1 MSTRGASFDL
11 PSRTAA
17 GLEISKLRVRD
28 LMTEEV
34 VAMTADDSLA
44 ALRDLM
50 YDRDV
55 RHMPVVDRDRELV
68 GLVTKRDL
76 LRDSLI
82 EQRDVPDFVEEVI
95 LEHRCV
101 GELMTTAVE
110 SIEPDADIG
119 EAARIMFDN
128 KFGCLPVVEGQRL
141 VGILTD
147 ADFVRLFASGAEAR
161 SD

>member
-1 MSTRGASFDL
+1 MSARGASLDL
-11 PSRTAA
+11 PSRAAA
-17 GLEISKLRVRD
+17 GLEVSKLRVRD

-34 VAMTADDSLA
+34 VAEDSLA

-95 LEHRCV
+95 LERRRV

-110 SIEPDADIG
+110 AIEPDADIG
-119 EAARIMFDN
+119 EAARIMFEN
-128 KFGCLPVVEGQRL
+128 KFGCLPVVEGRRL
-141 VGILTD
+141 VGILTE
-147 ADFVRLFASGAEAR
+147 ADFVRLFAVGI
-161 SD
+161 

>member
-1 MSTRGASFDL
+1 MSTRGASLGL
-11 PSRTAA
+11 PSRAAA
-17 GLEISKLRVRD
+17 GLGISKLRVRD

-34 VAMTADDSLA
+34 VAVTADDSLA

-95 LEHRCV
+95 LENRRV

-110 SIEPDADIG
+110 AVEPDADIA

-128 KFGCLPVVEGQRL
+128 KFGCLPVVEGRRL
-141 VGILTD
+141 VGILTE
-147 ADFVRLFASGAEAR
+147 ADFVRLFAVGI
-161 SD
+161 

>member
-1 MSTRGASFDL
+1 MSARGASLDL
-11 PSRTAA
+11 PSRAAA
-17 GLEISKLRVRD
+17 GLEVSKLRVRD

-34 VAMTADDSLA
+34 VAEDSLA

-95 LEHRCV
+95 LERRRV

-110 SIEPDADIG
+110 AIEPDADIG
-119 EAARIMFDN
+119 EAARIMFEN
-128 KFGCLPVVEGQRL
+128 KFGCLPVVEGRRL
-141 VGILTD
+141 VGILTE
-147 ADFVRLFASGAEAR
+147 ADFVRLFAVGP
-161 SD
+161 

>member
-1 MSTRGASFDL
+1 MSARGASLDL
-11 PSRTAA
+11 PSRAAA
-17 GLEISKLRVRD
+17 GLEVSKLRVRD

-34 VAMTADDSLA
+34 VVVTADDSLA

-55 RHMPVVDRDRELV
+55 RHMPVVDRERELV

-95 LEHRCV
+95 LEHRRV

-110 SIEPDADIG
+110 AIEPDADIA

-128 KFGCLPVVEGQRL
+128 KFGCLPVVEGRRL
-141 VGILTD
+141 VGILTE
-147 ADFVRLFASGAEAR
+147 ADFVRLFAVGL
-161 SD
+161 